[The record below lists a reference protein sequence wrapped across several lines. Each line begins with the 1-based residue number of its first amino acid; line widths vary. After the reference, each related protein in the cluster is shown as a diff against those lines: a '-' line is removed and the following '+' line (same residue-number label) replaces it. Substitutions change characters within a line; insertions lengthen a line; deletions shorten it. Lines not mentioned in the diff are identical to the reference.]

1 MNIKKAVSA
10 FAAAMAAATMF
21 SVIAFAETTIQP
33 DSEYAGNWGAGT
45 YIPQD
50 ELEAG
55 EPEKAARIIDN
66 GNVIPYCF
74 SEYEMSTEKES
85 SAFAAKRKISKSQSA
100 AFFSKMRCFFIN
112 VS

>member
-1 MNIKKAVSA
+1 MNIKIAVSA
-10 FAAAMAAATMF
+10 FAAAMAAVTMF
-21 SVIAFAETTIQP
+21 SVSAFAETTIQP
-33 DSEYAGNWGAGT
+33 NSECAGNWGAGA

-66 GNVIPYCF
+66 GNVISYCF

-85 SAFAAKRKISKSQSA
+85 AAFAAKRKISKSQSA

>member
-10 FAAAMAAATMF
+10 FAATMAAVTMF

-33 DSEYAGNWGAGT
+33 DSEYAGNWGAGA

-74 SEYEMSTEKES
+74 SEYEMSAEKES
-85 SAFAAKRKISKSQSA
+85 SAFAAKRKYYQTHKAPHFSA
-100 AFFSKMRCFFIN
+100 KCGAFL
-112 VS
+112 

>member
-10 FAAAMAAATMF
+10 FAAAMAAAAMF
-21 SVIAFAETTIQP
+21 SVSAFAETTIQP
-33 DSEYAGNWGAGT
+33 DSEYAGNWGAGA

-74 SEYEMSTEKES
+74 SEYEMSAEKES
-85 SAFAAKRKISKSQSA
+85 SAFAAKRK
-100 AFFSKMRCFFIN
+100 
-112 VS
+112 